1 MAFAPT
7 SSRQDAMSQMN
18 ITPLVDVMLV
28 MLVIFMLV
36 APVLSRPIPL
46 DLPSMTREGKPPEL
60 AAPLRVQIDATGSL
74 MLDGRP
80 MPLSALAS
88 VFEAEHV
95 RAGTNRVPLQLDV
108 NDQAEYQVVAQVV
121 AAAKNAG
128 LDNIRFL

>member
-28 MLVIFMLV
+28 MLVIFMIV
-36 APVLSRPIPL
+36 APILSRPIPL
-46 DLPSMTREGKPPEL
+46 DLPSKTRGGDPPEL

-74 MLDGRP
+74 FVDGRP
-80 MPLSALAS
+80 MPLTALAS

-95 RAGTNRVPLQLDV
+95 RAGTKLVPLQLDV
-108 NDQAEYQVVAQVV
+108 NDQAEYQIVARVV

-128 LDNIRFL
+128 LENIRFL

>member
-36 APVLSRPIPL
+36 APVMSRPIPL
-46 DLPSMTREGKPPEL
+46 DLPQTGRDDGIDHT
-60 AAPLRVQIDATGSL
+60 APLLVRIDATGSL
-74 MLDGRP
+74 VLDGRP

-95 RAGTNRVPLQLDV
+95 RAGNKHVPLQLDV
-108 NDQAEYQVVAQVV
+108 NDQAEYQIVAQVV

-128 LDNIRFL
+128 LENIRFL

>member
-46 DLPSMTREGKPPEL
+46 DLPNKSRGEPPEL
-60 AAPLRVQIDATGSL
+60 SNPLLVRIDATGSL
-74 MLDGRP
+74 FLDGRP

-88 VFEAEHV
+88 ALEAEHV
-95 RAGTNRVPLQLDV
+95 RAGAKLVPLQLDV
-108 NDQAEYQVVAQVV
+108 NGQADYQTVAQVI
-121 AAAKNAG
+121 ATAKNAG
-128 LDNIRFL
+128 LESIRFL

>member
-7 SSRQDAMSQMN
+7 QDRQDAMSQMN

-46 DLPSMTREGKPPEL
+46 DIGTGNDGFKRESATPML
-60 AAPLRVQIDATGSL
+60 VRIDATGGL
-74 MLDGRP
+74 FLDGRP

-95 RAGTNRVPLQLDV
+95 RAGAKLVPLQLDV
-108 NDQAEYQVVAQVV
+108 NGQADYQAVAQVI

-128 LDNIRFL
+128 LESIRFL